1 MNLFTFSFKAYLR
14 QASYNVIM
22 VDWSTLAESPC
33 YRTATKHT
41 PGVAKV
47 VSKFLDQLAEGG
59 IEMDRIHIIGFS
71 LGAQV
76 AGFAGDL
83 VSYGIVFRITGDFSV
98 L

>member
-1 MNLFTFSFKAYLR
+1 MVVFSFKAYLR

-33 YRTATKHT
+33 YRTAAKHT
-41 PGVAKV
+41 HGVARIL
-47 VSKFLDQLAEGG
+47 SKFLDQLAEGG

-76 AGFAGDL
+76 AGFAGD
-83 VSYGIVFRITGDFSV
+83 SINYGSIFRITGE
-98 L
+98 